1 MTFRVVK
8 AVRWK
13 QHALMIILA
22 GSLVG
27 CGDESASSAQAA
39 PVVPVVVETV
49 RAKDVPLTTE
59 MVGETAGYREIE
71 VRSRVGGI
79 LLKRHYVEGQPV
91 VAGDLLF
98 EIDPEPYKV
107 ALEQA
112 KSLLAQ
118 ESARL
123 NKARADRARVIP
135 LYKKQVVSRKDYD
148 DVIASYEAAIA
159 SHQAAQAKVKEAELN
174 LSYTR
179 VTAPI
184 DGMASKSTQSEG
196 SLISTLGDNSLL
208 TTITQYDPLYVNFSY
223 SEQDRLN
230 FERGIKSGAIQARSA
245 ADWTTRIRL
254 ADGSL
259 YSEVGKLNFSDNRVD
274 GKTGTIRARA
284 IFDNER
290 GILLPGQFV
299 RLTIDLG
306 TRKDAIVV
314 PAKAIVQSQA
324 DRMLMVVDAEN
335 KVVPRPVKLG
345 SVVESGVL
353 IESGLQAGERYIV
366 EGLMKARPG
375 VVIQPVSAQ
384 EMSAI
389 SQKVVSASAAK

>member
-1 MTFRVVK
+1 M
-8 AVRWK
+8 A
-13 QHALMIILA
+13 
-22 GSLVG
+22 
-27 CGDESASSAQAA
+27 AS
-39 PVVPVVVETV
+39 P
-49 RAKDVPLTTE
+49 
-59 MVGETAGYREIE
+59 
-71 VRSRVGGI
+71 
-79 LLKRHYVEGQPV
+79 
-91 VAGDLLF
+91 
-98 EIDPEPYKV
+98 DPEPYKV

-112 KSLLAQ
+112 NSLLAQ

-123 NKARADRARVIP
+123 NKARADRARMIP

-159 SHQAAQAKVKEAELN
+159 SHQASQAKVKEAELN

-230 FERGIKSGAIQARSA
+230 FERGIKNGAIHARSA

-290 GILLPGQFV
+290 GVLLPGQFV

-306 TRKDAIVV
+306 TRKYAIVV

-345 SVVESGVL
+345 AVVESGVL

-389 SQKVVSASAAK
+389 SQKAVSASAAK

>member
-1 MTFRVVK
+1 
-8 AVRWK
+8 
-13 QHALMIILA
+13 
-22 GSLVG
+22 
-27 CGDESASSAQAA
+27 
-39 PVVPVVVETV
+39 
-49 RAKDVPLTTE
+49 
-59 MVGETAGYREIE
+59 
-71 VRSRVGGI
+71 
-79 LLKRHYVEGQPV
+79 
-91 VAGDLLF
+91 
-98 EIDPEPYKV
+98 
-107 ALEQA
+107 
-112 KSLLAQ
+112 
-118 ESARL
+118 
-123 NKARADRARVIP
+123 
-135 LYKKQVVSRKDYD
+135 
-148 DVIASYEAAIA
+148 
-159 SHQAAQAKVKEAELN
+159 
-174 LSYTR
+174 
-179 VTAPI
+179 
-184 DGMASKSTQSEG
+184 
-196 SLISTLGDNSLL
+196 
-208 TTITQYDPLYVNFSY
+208 QYDPLYVNFSY

-345 SVVESGVL
+345 AVVESGVL
-353 IESGLQAGERYIV
+353 VESGLQAGERYIV